1 MYTTIP
7 TAALLHFKFQQ
18 GPRWGWAEGG
28 EGDGGEK
35 ESQPQASSG
44 LPWNVTLHI
53 ARAHI
58 LYCVQCCNC
67 TMVVLKKLISCTV
80 ASLQLAVQ
88 ILDQ

>member
-1 MYTTIP
+1 VYTTIP

-53 ARAHI
+53 ALCTVLQLYHGGAQEAHQ
-58 LYCVQCCNC
+58 LYCG
-67 TMVVLKKLISCTV
+67 
-80 ASLQLAVQ
+80 QLAACRADSRSMK
-88 ILDQ
+88 IED